1 MVKFKK
7 KSWRIKVKFTD
18 IQWQRLKRVRKLWKV
33 KAQFCCLRPYFQTVS
48 EWGVRKPE
56 FCAPISALYD
66 CWPILWPFDADHLT
80 FYAFAVTWFHCLLL
94 YCLLFIV
101 LPSGTSLT
109 SWSWFPPSHI
119 TRRVSYG
126 HHRMLVSLASFC
138 TKHIAWVSRLHQ
150 AAIPGPAPPWGSK
163 SACS

>member
-1 MVKFKK
+1 M
-7 KSWRIKVKFTD
+7 
-18 IQWQRLKRVRKLWKV
+18 
-33 KAQFCCLRPYFQTVS
+33 S

-66 CWPILWPFDADHLT
+66 CWPIPWPFDADHLT

-109 SWSWFPPSHI
+109 SWSWFPPLHI

-163 SACS
+163 SACSRILVLPPGSPLCTGLKYDFFHDENCGFHSLLNLL